1 MALLEVNGLAV
12 EFATV
17 GGRVQAVNE
26 ISYAVEP
33 GEIVAIV
40 GESGSGKTAAALS
53 ILGLIPQ
60 PPGRVVGGQVN
71 FQGEDLLQIGEEKLR
86 QIRGRRI
93 SMIFQEPMT
102 SLNPVLSIG
111 RQLTEAMR
119 RHLGL
124 SKNEANG
131 RAVALL
137 DQVGIAD
144 PEHRLK
150 QYPMHFSGGMRQR
163 VMIAMA
169 LSCGPDLII
178 ADEPTTALDVT
189 IQAQILSLM
198 KDLTAQLGVAMVII
212 THNLGI
218 VARYADRVNVMYAGR
233 IIEHGPAAEVYRDPA
248 HPYTIGLLN
257 SVPRLDRPRGSL
269 LEPIP
274 GNPPDL
280 TALGQGCAFMP
291 RCRFATA
298 RCGEEMPDLGDVGGG
313 HAAACWERERIR
325 NGKAA

>member
-1 MALLEVNGLAV
+1 MALLEVNKLAV

-60 PPGRVVGGQVN
+60 PPGRIVGGRVR
-71 FQGEDLLQIGEEKLR
+71 FQGEDLLQLGEENLR

-119 RHLGL
+119 LHLDL
-124 SKNEANG
+124 SKNDANG

-137 DQVGIAD
+137 DKVGIAD

-150 QYPMHFSGGMRQR
+150 QYPLHFSGGMRQR

-169 LSCGPDLII
+169 LSCEPELII

-198 KDLTAQLGVAMVII
+198 KDLTEQLGVAMVII

-233 IIEHGPAAEVYRDPA
+233 IIEHGPAGEVYRDPA

-280 TALGQGCAFMP
+280 TALGRGCAFAP

-298 RCGEEMPDLGDVGGG
+298 RCGEEMPDLRDVGNG
-313 HAAACWERERIR
+313 HAAACWESAKIR